1 MPPKK
6 GEPPPA
12 MPDLEDE
19 VGLPEDMSAIEEP
32 NFCLVLGHLAGHSF
46 KVREPQPE
54 PEEGAPPA
62 ELPPAKEFDPCSLLI
77 ELVKQPMEPLQRQV
91 VLLERDELS
100 ALLVEAN
107 GLQDKSIWAGLRF
120 RLEKERLAR
129 SRAKSNAARREAIA
143 AHEAAKAARE
153 AEEAGQELPPA
164 AEDLSSDDST
174 GPRVDVLF
182 LLREAP
188 SPEELQ
194 EISAEGLC
202 GDGTVN
208 LWAAIYLAGNTL
220 EEADSITQVM
230 CESPELP
237 TMFYKAI
244 HSAPSRSD
252 MANCT
257 VCTIKDSHLLAFAP
271 PKRELADGEEAK
283 AHGPEL
289 EPVERVQAAV
299 LRQLA
304 SEADEL
310 ARFRAWVQAADKRQI
325 PNLPTVDSEDPTAG
339 TTEDRLYHRMMNS
352 VDQAYHDVPLFL
364 HCLTDQVERTLSK
377 NAQQMED
384 EVAMAS
390 LKEYLGTSSSRALS
404 SGTASRPA
412 NQTGLGV
419 AGEPQ
424 GPLLP
429 LLDNAA
435 CRHTLGACAKLEG
448 QPVLGSVHKVL
459 AKVSVPGSGRS
470 GLPKA
475 AVHSAAERE
484 ALTYRF
490 YPFAPSVPPAEL
502 EQMLLLHAFQD
513 LLAKAQPERS
523 WCFADRIWREQI
535 PKHLLGQVLE
545 AALRSEPFVDTAY
558 LPRND
563 CLLVALHHR
572 SMPGRV
578 MWHKWEG
585 DLLADKE
592 AAKWQSSALTTLPTF
607 NDWAQVFG
615 ASMLGSTG
623 ALAVPQP
630 KTILENIDG
639 RDLGYNAVV
648 EKLASPPDGSL
659 ILVSCTEHGLKQNFP
674 EPSNLPLPQ
683 ASSRFSAPS
692 RISRRLARVF
702 KDGLTFGIVE
712 DFSWK
717 RWQLLEQAAAV
728 APDSHKEQPGESEER
743 PASPGGEAE
752 ASSMLPFSSARLG
765 LFWLSFPNGARL
777 TTRMHHENAL
787 QRGVL
792 KGGGAEMPLPPMGTL
807 LTYSMAAGQV
817 IQVFSDGSVCLSWPA
832 GSAQLEAAKS
842 LCSTT
847 AITPGCAQDFEIV
860 RHITPFG
867 SLIRTL
873 VSGRTE
879 VFHSDGT
886 TATRNPTCGELQ
898 QQLDKLRASPGSASS
913 VELLLRMLK
922 VYQEQ
927 HEEPLQERPCDRV
940 VAAGIPGHW
949 VVVQPDGKMHGRV
962 DVPSSP
968 TTAVAEPAEL
978 VEKGSRPSTVNG
990 EQRPDQPAASTAGV
1004 QTLQDILGGVLV
1016 DGGTRVEYPID
1027 GVSSALQVDLL
1038 TRHKA
1043 RTNSRGYASFEDPD
1057 GTQKVSV
1064 HADGTRITR
1073 SFKEYGCEIEIYKEP
1088 LALMKCEIRDTD
1100 LPDSSTDTRLATE
1113 TGPGLQVTVDCAD
1126 GTRIQVIPKT
1136 MDGYDI
1142 SPLLPDEQDWTANS
1156 AHASVTCEDREGNT
1170 VIALG
1175 DGQVQILTAAHS
1187 EWGYKAHCNE
1197 AKLVLAVGE
1206 SEGDAFVIS
1215 ENQKLTTP
1223 TLPGDVDGPPSP
1235 RCIKG
1240 NKAYSLL
1247 DGNAT
1252 LPEPVL
1258 QPRLFVVHGNGDAE
1272 EVLPAARAH
1281 ELLQAAQDDP
1291 LAMVVGPQ
1299 PLADHLAKCQ
1309 SHTIF
1314 KMRLPDSV
1322 AVPQMGSVALPEG
1335 VDGGAS
1341 ICSVITQ
1348 ASQQA
1353 SLQASQQS
1361 QLVNSGAVTEY
1372 RQLIEY
1378 PEVTIEDQQKLQG
1391 TLKQY
1396 RKWEAELLQKNRN
1409 AAKPPDPKAGKKKDK
1424 GKADKKKEK
1433 GKKGKKGRGESEGED
1448 AERELPPEP
1457 AFVQNLQLTPFEHH
1471 VKVMQGRL
1479 AMLPSPTAEDLLSRA
1494 LASFQA
1500 EKAQVGQEARSG
1512 AAASFAATEHVEAPG
1527 GEDIRGDATQRP
1539 SQDAETSQDLGE
1551 DSQVDQENVAPA
1563 NKTAPRRP
1571 AKQRQQVA
1579 ETEFSFSYF
1588 KSEQGLQFLMDTGK
1602 LDPEAK
1608 QLQASMQKEKR
1619 ARPPPP
1625 VPQRTPWNPR
1635 LVGEEPDEQEE
1646 PEDNEAEEGMEAQ
1659 WPGHHQGG
1667 YASTGTGFAGG
1678 HGGQEFHAVME
1689 EGDRMPLPFSPGN
1702 RLPIVPEKDDHPVG
1716 PHPNKKTALWDVYGE
1731 PRTQKSKISQ
1741 AYTEINAEYLEVEG
1755 ATDRRVRTAAIAHKK
1770 NAHKAPS
1777 VQTVRKTGQ
1786 HVIGMGAELGAKEIL
1801 GDIALAGVDEHW
1813 KLSSTMQGL
1822 GDSNQLVEVMPGACR
1837 FGPLRLGSLYRMHFY
1852 LRNLD
1857 VDVTRFNVK
1866 PPDSDMVKVHWT
1878 PGHLA
1883 PGMATK
1889 ITVEV
1894 AALAARK
1901 IEQLVEIQV
1910 KAHIVR
1916 VPVTAKVIDA
1926 DEYDRLDAESFALHA
1941 RRIGRHRE
1949 RSENQKPSPVQLVT
1963 DPDYCQKVMSKAY
1976 MPAPPEFQD
1985 GPGDPELLG

>member
-6 GEPPPA
+6 GEPTPT
-12 MPDLEDE
+12 MPEVEDE
-19 VGLPEDMSAIEEP
+19 VVLPEDMGAIEEP
-32 NFCLVLGHLAGHSF
+32 SFCLVLGHLAGHSF
-46 KVREPQPE
+46 KVRQPQPE
-54 PEEGAPPA
+54 PEEGVPLA
-62 ELPPAKEFDPCSLLI
+62 EPSLAKDFDPCSLLI
-77 ELVKQPMEPLQRQV
+77 EHAKQPMEPLQRQV

-143 AHEAAKAARE
+143 AHEAAKAALE
-153 AEEAGQELPPA
+153 AEEAGQEPPPA
-164 AEDLSSDDST
+164 AENSSSAQST

-194 EISAEGLC
+194 EISSEGLS

-208 LWAAIYLAGNTL
+208 LWAAIYLAGNTF
-220 EEADSITQVM
+220 EEADSISQVM

-244 HSAPSRSD
+244 HSAPSGSD

-271 PKRELADGEEAK
+271 PKQELAEGEEAE
-283 AHGPEL
+283 APGPEL

-299 LRQLA
+299 LQQLA
-304 SEADEL
+304 SEADAL
-310 ARFRAWVQAADKRQI
+310 ARFRAWVRAADKRQI
-325 PNLPTVDSEDPTAG
+325 PDLPALDSEDPTAG
-339 TTEDRLYHRMMNS
+339 ITEDRLYHRMMNS

-377 NAQQMED
+377 NAQQTED

-390 LKEYLGTSSSRALS
+390 LKEYLGISSSRALS
-404 SGTASRPA
+404 SGMAPRPA
-412 NQTGLGV
+412 SQPGSGAVREQN
-419 AGEPQ
+419 

-429 LLDNAA
+429 LLDTAA
-435 CRHTLGACAKLEG
+435 CRHTLGAGAKLEG

-470 GLPKA
+470 GLPEA
-475 AVHSAAERE
+475 AIHSAAERE
-484 ALTYRF
+484 ALAHRF
-490 YPFAPSVPPAEL
+490 YPFAPKVPAADL

-535 PKHLLGQVLE
+535 PRHLLGQVLE
-545 AALRSEPFVDTAY
+545 AALRNEPFVDTAY
-558 LPRND
+558 LPRHD

-592 AAKWQSSALTTLPTF
+592 AAKWQSPALTTLPTF

-615 ASMLGSTG
+615 AGIPGMKGT
-623 ALAVPQP
+623 AIPQP

-659 ILVSCTEHGLKQNFP
+659 ILVSCTEHGLRQNFP
-674 EPSNLPLPQ
+674 EPSNLPLTQ

-692 RISRRLARVF
+692 RSSRCLARVF
-702 KDGLTFGIVE
+702 KEGLTFGIVE
-712 DFSWK
+712 DVSWN
-717 RWQLLEQAAAV
+717 RWQLLEQAASL
-728 APDSHKEQPGESEER
+728 APHSHKEETGVSEER
-743 PASPGGEAE
+743 PASPGGEAL
-752 ASSMLPFSSARLG
+752 AGSMLPFAGAWLG

-792 KGGGAEMPLPPMGTL
+792 RGGGAEMSLPPMGTL
-807 LTYSMAAGQV
+807 LTYSMAVGQV
-817 IQVFSDGSVCLSWPA
+817 IQVFSDGSVCLSWP
-832 GSAQLEAAKS
+832 GSKAQPEAAKT

-847 AITPGCAQDFEIV
+847 AITPGCAQDFETV

-898 QQLDKLRASPGSASS
+898 QKLDKLRVSPGSAGS
-913 VELLLRMLK
+913 VELLSRMLK

-927 HEEPLQERPCDRV
+927 HEEPLQKRPCDRV

-949 VVVQPDGKMHGRV
+949 VVVQPDGKMHGRAQ
-962 DVPSSP
+962 VPLSP
-968 TTAVAEPAEL
+968 TTSMAEPAEQ
-978 VEKGSRPSTVNG
+978 VEKGSRPSTVND
-990 EQRPDQPAASTAGV
+990 EQRPDQPATSTAGV
-1004 QTLQDILGGVLV
+1004 RPLQDILGGELV
-1016 DGGTRVEYPID
+1016 DDGTIVEYPID

-1043 RTNSRGYASFEDPD
+1043 RTNSRGYASFEDPE
-1057 GTQKVSV
+1057 GAQKVSV

-1088 LALMKCEIRDTD
+1088 LALVRCEIRDAD
-1100 LPDSSTDTRLATE
+1100 LPDSSADTPLATM

-1136 MDGYDI
+1136 MDGCAI

-1156 AHASVTCEDREGNT
+1156 CHASVTCEDHEGNT

-1187 EWGYKAHCNE
+1187 EWGYRAHCNE

-1206 SEGDAFVIS
+1206 SDGDAFVIDG
-1215 ENQKLTTP
+1215 NQKLTTP
-1223 TLPGDVDGPPSP
+1223 TLPGGVDAPLSP

-1240 NKAYSLL
+1240 NKAYCLPVE
-1247 DGNAT
+1247 DAT
-1252 LPEPVL
+1252 LPEPVPP
-1258 QPRLFVVHGNGDAE
+1258 PRLFVVHGNGDAE

-1291 LAMVVGPQ
+1291 LATVVGPQ

-1322 AVPQMGSVALPEG
+1322 AVPQMGSVALPES

-1378 PEVTIEDQQKLQG
+1378 PEVTVEDQQKLQG
-1391 TLKQY
+1391 TMKQY

-1433 GKKGKKGRGESEGED
+1433 GKKVKRGRGESEGED
-1448 AERELPPEP
+1448 AEQELPPEP
-1457 AFVQNLQLTPFEHH
+1457 AFVQNLKLTPFEHH

-1479 AMLPSPTAEDLLSRA
+1479 AMLPSPTAGDLLSRA

-1500 EKAQVGQEARSG
+1500 EKAQVGQEACTG
-1512 AAASFAATEHVEAPG
+1512 AAASAAAMEHAEAPG
-1527 GEDIRGDATQRP
+1527 GEDMRGDSTQRP
-1539 SQDAETSQDLGE
+1539 GQDDETSQELRE

-1563 NKTAPRRP
+1563 P
-1571 AKQRQQVA
+1571 
-1579 ETEFSFSYF
+1579 
-1588 KSEQGLQFLMDTGK
+1588 
-1602 LDPEAK
+1602 
-1608 QLQASMQKEKR
+1608 
-1619 ARPPPP
+1619 
-1625 VPQRTPWNPR
+1625 
-1635 LVGEEPDEQEE
+1635 EE
-1646 PEDNEAEEGMEAQ
+1646 PEC
-1659 WPGHHQGG
+1659 
-1667 YASTGTGFAGG
+1667 
-1678 HGGQEFHAVME
+1678 
-1689 EGDRMPLPFSPGN
+1689 
-1702 RLPIVPEKDDHPVG
+1702 
-1716 PHPNKKTALWDVYGE
+1716 
-1731 PRTQKSKISQ
+1731 SQ
-1741 AYTEINAEYLEVEG
+1741 AT
-1755 ATDRRVRTAAIAHKK
+1755 
-1770 NAHKAPS
+1770 
-1777 VQTVRKTGQ
+1777 
-1786 HVIGMGAELGAKEIL
+1786 
-1801 GDIALAGVDEHW
+1801 
-1813 KLSSTMQGL
+1813 
-1822 GDSNQLVEVMPGACR
+1822 
-1837 FGPLRLGSLYRMHFY
+1837 
-1852 LRNLD
+1852 
-1857 VDVTRFNVK
+1857 
-1866 PPDSDMVKVHWT
+1866 
-1878 PGHLA
+1878 
-1883 PGMATK
+1883 
-1889 ITVEV
+1889 
-1894 AALAARK
+1894 
-1901 IEQLVEIQV
+1901 
-1910 KAHIVR
+1910 
-1916 VPVTAKVIDA
+1916 
-1926 DEYDRLDAESFALHA
+1926 
-1941 RRIGRHRE
+1941 
-1949 RSENQKPSPVQLVT
+1949 
-1963 DPDYCQKVMSKAY
+1963 
-1976 MPAPPEFQD
+1976 
-1985 GPGDPELLG
+1985 